1 MSHREVPVMTTET
14 VTMNLSPEA
23 AEVYKN
29 ASPEERRRLELLV
42 SLQLLVG
49 RKARPLKVIMDEVG
63 KQAMERGITPEIL
76 EELLRDA

>member
-1 MSHREVPVMTTET
+1 MTTET